1 MEQTGQLIG
10 LGLGLLAV
18 SALIA
23 ARTSR
28 RRVLLVSLLWMFAPA
43 LLMALTLGLGGL
55 IAPPQGSDASNGIFA
70 IMLIGTIIALPWM
83 GVTGLGLLIGAALRR
98 TWPPRE
104 PPSTPSAPPPTREP
118 VASAPLP
125 PTAPAGPPPQV
136 FLPADARPREINQ
149 TSPDGSIRVD
159 IDPNEWGHGQWV
171 YSPRVVE
178 TATGRILCD
187 LHGTDWQAD
196 LAFPRD
202 RHVWLGLR
210 RYRTPGF
217 LFAEFDLAAD
227 RYRIALRSVDSPDEE
242 GPIGDISDRLDQWWR
257 LATRNAALTMPQ
269 PLHPGARPHRFPA
282 WRQALLILIGAIVAI
297 AGLSWYAV
305 SNDIDAPHVPTVIR
319 VPG

>member
-1 MEQTGQLIG
+1 MDQVVQLIG
-10 LGLGLLAV
+10 LGAGLLAV

-28 RRVLLVSLLWMFAPA
+28 RKVVLVSLLWLFGPA
-43 LLMALTLGLGGL
+43 LLMALAMGLGGL
-55 IAPPQGSDASNGIFA
+55 IAPQQGSGAWNGIFA
-70 IMLIGTIIALPWM
+70 IMLIGTIVVLPWM
-83 GVTGLGLLIGAALRR
+83 AVAGAGLLIGAALRR
-98 TWPPRE
+98 KWPPRE
-104 PPSTPSAPPPTREP
+104 PPAPPPTDAP
-118 VASAPLP
+118 QPATAAPLRP
-125 PTAPAGPPPQV
+125 PAPLGAPPQHYLPAGTG
-136 FLPADARPREINQ
+136 PREVNQ

-187 LHGTDWQAD
+187 LHGSDWQAD

-202 RHVWLGLR
+202 RYVWLGLR

-217 LFAEFDLAAD
+217 LFAGFDLAED
-227 RYRIALRSVDSPDEE
+227 RYRIALGSLDTPDEE
-242 GPIGDISDRLDQWWR
+242 GPIGDISDRLEQWWR

-269 PLHPGARPHRFPA
+269 PLHPGARPHPFPA

-297 AGLSWYAV
+297 AGISWYAV
-305 SNDIDAPHVPTVIR
+305 RNDIDAPRVPTVIR
-319 VPG
+319 VPH